1 MAGLNNRVKITN
13 DIELKDRLV
22 AINRVTKVTKGG
34 RTFSFSAIVV
44 VGNEEG
50 IIGWGLG
57 KAGEVTAAIAKG
69 VESAKKNLTKVPVLK
84 GTVPHEQ
91 SAKFGGAEV
100 FIKPASHGTG
110 VVAGGAMRAVLES
123 VGVTDVLAK
132 SKGSSNPHN
141 LVKATILALSE
152 MRDARMVAQNRGVR
166 MKVFLLLAVM
176 IGFSSCQSRSKQNIE
191 QEVEVDSLSTN
202 PTEEIKIITGVV
214 KDASMNNFMLIT
226 LQGDTL
232 FISTMDQ
239 EPNDVA
245 GFELGDTVRVNYIE
259 EEEEPGLNTIPT
271 AQKVIV
277 IGKKNR
283 NQ

>member
-1 MAGLNNRVKITN
+1 MFFVVFKRQLNKLSLHYSNFISNR
-13 DIELKDRLV
+13 
-22 AINRVTKVTKGG
+22 
-34 RTFSFSAIVV
+34 
-44 VGNEEG
+44 
-50 IIGWGLG
+50 
-57 KAGEVTAAIAKG
+57 
-69 VESAKKNLTKVPVLK
+69 
-84 GTVPHEQ
+84 
-91 SAKFGGAEV
+91 
-100 FIKPASHGTG
+100 
-110 VVAGGAMRAVLES
+110 
-123 VGVTDVLAK
+123 
-132 SKGSSNPHN
+132 
-141 LVKATILALSE
+141 
-152 MRDARMVAQNRGVR
+152 RMCMNR

>member
-1 MAGLNNRVKITN
+1 MN
-13 DIELKDRLV
+13 
-22 AINRVTKVTKGG
+22 
-34 RTFSFSAIVV
+34 
-44 VGNEEG
+44 
-50 IIGWGLG
+50 
-57 KAGEVTAAIAKG
+57 
-69 VESAKKNLTKVPVLK
+69 
-84 GTVPHEQ
+84 
-91 SAKFGGAEV
+91 
-100 FIKPASHGTG
+100 
-110 VVAGGAMRAVLES
+110 
-123 VGVTDVLAK
+123 
-132 SKGSSNPHN
+132 
-141 LVKATILALSE
+141 
-152 MRDARMVAQNRGVR
+152 R

-283 NQ
+283 YQ

>member
-1 MAGLNNRVKITN
+1 MN
-13 DIELKDRLV
+13 
-22 AINRVTKVTKGG
+22 
-34 RTFSFSAIVV
+34 
-44 VGNEEG
+44 
-50 IIGWGLG
+50 
-57 KAGEVTAAIAKG
+57 
-69 VESAKKNLTKVPVLK
+69 
-84 GTVPHEQ
+84 
-91 SAKFGGAEV
+91 
-100 FIKPASHGTG
+100 
-110 VVAGGAMRAVLES
+110 
-123 VGVTDVLAK
+123 
-132 SKGSSNPHN
+132 
-141 LVKATILALSE
+141 
-152 MRDARMVAQNRGVR
+152 R

-202 PTEEIKIITGVV
+202 PTEEIKILTGVV

>member
-1 MAGLNNRVKITN
+1 MN
-13 DIELKDRLV
+13 
-22 AINRVTKVTKGG
+22 
-34 RTFSFSAIVV
+34 
-44 VGNEEG
+44 
-50 IIGWGLG
+50 
-57 KAGEVTAAIAKG
+57 
-69 VESAKKNLTKVPVLK
+69 
-84 GTVPHEQ
+84 
-91 SAKFGGAEV
+91 
-100 FIKPASHGTG
+100 
-110 VVAGGAMRAVLES
+110 
-123 VGVTDVLAK
+123 
-132 SKGSSNPHN
+132 
-141 LVKATILALSE
+141 
-152 MRDARMVAQNRGVR
+152 R

-214 KDASMNNFMLIT
+214 KDASMNNSMLIT

>member
-1 MAGLNNRVKITN
+1 MN
-13 DIELKDRLV
+13 
-22 AINRVTKVTKGG
+22 
-34 RTFSFSAIVV
+34 
-44 VGNEEG
+44 
-50 IIGWGLG
+50 
-57 KAGEVTAAIAKG
+57 
-69 VESAKKNLTKVPVLK
+69 
-84 GTVPHEQ
+84 
-91 SAKFGGAEV
+91 
-100 FIKPASHGTG
+100 
-110 VVAGGAMRAVLES
+110 
-123 VGVTDVLAK
+123 
-132 SKGSSNPHN
+132 
-141 LVKATILALSE
+141 
-152 MRDARMVAQNRGVR
+152 R

-277 IGKKNR
+277 IGTKNR

>member
-1 MAGLNNRVKITN
+1 MN
-13 DIELKDRLV
+13 
-22 AINRVTKVTKGG
+22 
-34 RTFSFSAIVV
+34 
-44 VGNEEG
+44 
-50 IIGWGLG
+50 
-57 KAGEVTAAIAKG
+57 
-69 VESAKKNLTKVPVLK
+69 
-84 GTVPHEQ
+84 
-91 SAKFGGAEV
+91 
-100 FIKPASHGTG
+100 
-110 VVAGGAMRAVLES
+110 
-123 VGVTDVLAK
+123 
-132 SKGSSNPHN
+132 
-141 LVKATILALSE
+141 
-152 MRDARMVAQNRGVR
+152 R

-214 KDASMNNFMLIT
+214 KDASMNNVMLIT

-259 EEEEPGLNTIPT
+259 EEEEPGLNKKKKKK
-271 AQKVIV
+271 KVIV

>member
-1 MAGLNNRVKITN
+1 MN
-13 DIELKDRLV
+13 
-22 AINRVTKVTKGG
+22 
-34 RTFSFSAIVV
+34 
-44 VGNEEG
+44 
-50 IIGWGLG
+50 
-57 KAGEVTAAIAKG
+57 
-69 VESAKKNLTKVPVLK
+69 
-84 GTVPHEQ
+84 
-91 SAKFGGAEV
+91 
-100 FIKPASHGTG
+100 
-110 VVAGGAMRAVLES
+110 
-123 VGVTDVLAK
+123 
-132 SKGSSNPHN
+132 
-141 LVKATILALSE
+141 
-152 MRDARMVAQNRGVR
+152 R

-202 PTEEIKIITGVV
+202 PTEEI

>member
-1 MAGLNNRVKITN
+1 MN
-13 DIELKDRLV
+13 
-22 AINRVTKVTKGG
+22 
-34 RTFSFSAIVV
+34 
-44 VGNEEG
+44 
-50 IIGWGLG
+50 
-57 KAGEVTAAIAKG
+57 
-69 VESAKKNLTKVPVLK
+69 
-84 GTVPHEQ
+84 
-91 SAKFGGAEV
+91 
-100 FIKPASHGTG
+100 
-110 VVAGGAMRAVLES
+110 
-123 VGVTDVLAK
+123 
-132 SKGSSNPHN
+132 
-141 LVKATILALSE
+141 
-152 MRDARMVAQNRGVR
+152 R

-176 IGFSSCQSRSKQNIE
+176 IGFSSCQSRNKQNIE

>member
-1 MAGLNNRVKITN
+1 MN
-13 DIELKDRLV
+13 
-22 AINRVTKVTKGG
+22 
-34 RTFSFSAIVV
+34 
-44 VGNEEG
+44 
-50 IIGWGLG
+50 
-57 KAGEVTAAIAKG
+57 
-69 VESAKKNLTKVPVLK
+69 
-84 GTVPHEQ
+84 
-91 SAKFGGAEV
+91 
-100 FIKPASHGTG
+100 
-110 VVAGGAMRAVLES
+110 
-123 VGVTDVLAK
+123 
-132 SKGSSNPHN
+132 
-141 LVKATILALSE
+141 
-152 MRDARMVAQNRGVR
+152 R

-176 IGFSSCQSRSKQNIE
+176 IGFSSCQSGSKQNIE

>member
-1 MAGLNNRVKITN
+1 MN
-13 DIELKDRLV
+13 
-22 AINRVTKVTKGG
+22 
-34 RTFSFSAIVV
+34 
-44 VGNEEG
+44 
-50 IIGWGLG
+50 
-57 KAGEVTAAIAKG
+57 
-69 VESAKKNLTKVPVLK
+69 
-84 GTVPHEQ
+84 
-91 SAKFGGAEV
+91 
-100 FIKPASHGTG
+100 
-110 VVAGGAMRAVLES
+110 
-123 VGVTDVLAK
+123 
-132 SKGSSNPHN
+132 
-141 LVKATILALSE
+141 
-152 MRDARMVAQNRGVR
+152 R

-202 PTEEIKIITGVV
+202 PTEERKIITGVV

>member
-1 MAGLNNRVKITN
+1 MN
-13 DIELKDRLV
+13 
-22 AINRVTKVTKGG
+22 
-34 RTFSFSAIVV
+34 
-44 VGNEEG
+44 
-50 IIGWGLG
+50 
-57 KAGEVTAAIAKG
+57 
-69 VESAKKNLTKVPVLK
+69 
-84 GTVPHEQ
+84 
-91 SAKFGGAEV
+91 
-100 FIKPASHGTG
+100 
-110 VVAGGAMRAVLES
+110 
-123 VGVTDVLAK
+123 
-132 SKGSSNPHN
+132 
-141 LVKATILALSE
+141 
-152 MRDARMVAQNRGVR
+152 R

-277 IGKKNR
+277 IRKKNR

>member
-1 MAGLNNRVKITN
+1 MN
-13 DIELKDRLV
+13 
-22 AINRVTKVTKGG
+22 
-34 RTFSFSAIVV
+34 
-44 VGNEEG
+44 
-50 IIGWGLG
+50 
-57 KAGEVTAAIAKG
+57 
-69 VESAKKNLTKVPVLK
+69 
-84 GTVPHEQ
+84 
-91 SAKFGGAEV
+91 
-100 FIKPASHGTG
+100 
-110 VVAGGAMRAVLES
+110 
-123 VGVTDVLAK
+123 
-132 SKGSSNPHN
+132 
-141 LVKATILALSE
+141 
-152 MRDARMVAQNRGVR
+152 R

-214 KDASMNNFMLIT
+214 KDTSMNNFMLIT

>member
-1 MAGLNNRVKITN
+1 MN
-13 DIELKDRLV
+13 
-22 AINRVTKVTKGG
+22 
-34 RTFSFSAIVV
+34 
-44 VGNEEG
+44 
-50 IIGWGLG
+50 
-57 KAGEVTAAIAKG
+57 
-69 VESAKKNLTKVPVLK
+69 
-84 GTVPHEQ
+84 
-91 SAKFGGAEV
+91 
-100 FIKPASHGTG
+100 
-110 VVAGGAMRAVLES
+110 
-123 VGVTDVLAK
+123 
-132 SKGSSNPHN
+132 
-141 LVKATILALSE
+141 
-152 MRDARMVAQNRGVR
+152 R

-277 IGKKNR
+277 TGKKNR

>member
-1 MAGLNNRVKITN
+1 MN
-13 DIELKDRLV
+13 
-22 AINRVTKVTKGG
+22 
-34 RTFSFSAIVV
+34 
-44 VGNEEG
+44 
-50 IIGWGLG
+50 
-57 KAGEVTAAIAKG
+57 
-69 VESAKKNLTKVPVLK
+69 
-84 GTVPHEQ
+84 
-91 SAKFGGAEV
+91 
-100 FIKPASHGTG
+100 
-110 VVAGGAMRAVLES
+110 
-123 VGVTDVLAK
+123 
-132 SKGSSNPHN
+132 
-141 LVKATILALSE
+141 
-152 MRDARMVAQNRGVR
+152 R

-214 KDASMNNFMLIT
+214 KDASMNKFMLIT
-226 LQGDTL
+226 LQGDKL

>member
-1 MAGLNNRVKITN
+1 MN
-13 DIELKDRLV
+13 
-22 AINRVTKVTKGG
+22 
-34 RTFSFSAIVV
+34 
-44 VGNEEG
+44 
-50 IIGWGLG
+50 
-57 KAGEVTAAIAKG
+57 
-69 VESAKKNLTKVPVLK
+69 
-84 GTVPHEQ
+84 
-91 SAKFGGAEV
+91 
-100 FIKPASHGTG
+100 
-110 VVAGGAMRAVLES
+110 
-123 VGVTDVLAK
+123 
-132 SKGSSNPHN
+132 
-141 LVKATILALSE
+141 
-152 MRDARMVAQNRGVR
+152 R

-202 PTEEIKIITGVV
+202 PTEEIKIMTGVV

>member
-1 MAGLNNRVKITN
+1 MN
-13 DIELKDRLV
+13 
-22 AINRVTKVTKGG
+22 
-34 RTFSFSAIVV
+34 
-44 VGNEEG
+44 
-50 IIGWGLG
+50 
-57 KAGEVTAAIAKG
+57 
-69 VESAKKNLTKVPVLK
+69 
-84 GTVPHEQ
+84 
-91 SAKFGGAEV
+91 
-100 FIKPASHGTG
+100 
-110 VVAGGAMRAVLES
+110 
-123 VGVTDVLAK
+123 
-132 SKGSSNPHN
+132 
-141 LVKATILALSE
+141 
-152 MRDARMVAQNRGVR
+152 R

-202 PTEEIKIITGVV
+202 PTEEIKIIIGVV

>member
-1 MAGLNNRVKITN
+1 MCMN
-13 DIELKDRLV
+13 
-22 AINRVTKVTKGG
+22 
-34 RTFSFSAIVV
+34 
-44 VGNEEG
+44 
-50 IIGWGLG
+50 
-57 KAGEVTAAIAKG
+57 
-69 VESAKKNLTKVPVLK
+69 
-84 GTVPHEQ
+84 
-91 SAKFGGAEV
+91 
-100 FIKPASHGTG
+100 
-110 VVAGGAMRAVLES
+110 
-123 VGVTDVLAK
+123 
-132 SKGSSNPHN
+132 
-141 LVKATILALSE
+141 
-152 MRDARMVAQNRGVR
+152 R

-191 QEVEVDSLSTN
+191 QEVEVDSLWTN

>member
-1 MAGLNNRVKITN
+1 MN
-13 DIELKDRLV
+13 
-22 AINRVTKVTKGG
+22 
-34 RTFSFSAIVV
+34 
-44 VGNEEG
+44 
-50 IIGWGLG
+50 
-57 KAGEVTAAIAKG
+57 
-69 VESAKKNLTKVPVLK
+69 
-84 GTVPHEQ
+84 
-91 SAKFGGAEV
+91 
-100 FIKPASHGTG
+100 
-110 VVAGGAMRAVLES
+110 
-123 VGVTDVLAK
+123 
-132 SKGSSNPHN
+132 
-141 LVKATILALSE
+141 
-152 MRDARMVAQNRGVR
+152 R

-277 IGKKNR
+277 LGKKNR

>member
-1 MAGLNNRVKITN
+1 MN
-13 DIELKDRLV
+13 
-22 AINRVTKVTKGG
+22 
-34 RTFSFSAIVV
+34 
-44 VGNEEG
+44 
-50 IIGWGLG
+50 
-57 KAGEVTAAIAKG
+57 
-69 VESAKKNLTKVPVLK
+69 
-84 GTVPHEQ
+84 
-91 SAKFGGAEV
+91 
-100 FIKPASHGTG
+100 
-110 VVAGGAMRAVLES
+110 
-123 VGVTDVLAK
+123 
-132 SKGSSNPHN
+132 
-141 LVKATILALSE
+141 
-152 MRDARMVAQNRGVR
+152 R

-214 KDASMNNFMLIT
+214 KDASLNNCMIST

>member
-1 MAGLNNRVKITN
+1 MN
-13 DIELKDRLV
+13 
-22 AINRVTKVTKGG
+22 
-34 RTFSFSAIVV
+34 
-44 VGNEEG
+44 
-50 IIGWGLG
+50 
-57 KAGEVTAAIAKG
+57 
-69 VESAKKNLTKVPVLK
+69 
-84 GTVPHEQ
+84 
-91 SAKFGGAEV
+91 
-100 FIKPASHGTG
+100 
-110 VVAGGAMRAVLES
+110 
-123 VGVTDVLAK
+123 
-132 SKGSSNPHN
+132 
-141 LVKATILALSE
+141 
-152 MRDARMVAQNRGVR
+152 R

-226 LQGDTL
+226 LQGETL